1 MRKENRKRKRKGI
14 LHPTGPGGILAHMA
28 RGRACGPAGPAVRER
43 RRGRRRSAG
52 PPARE
57 RGGADGATR
66 QQRVKGLDRGRSAAN
81 SAAVFRRRSGSL
93 AGKGWRSTGGWS
105 GSRWW
110 GEFGKGAYG
119 GRSTSQWR
127 VPAAAKPLVRFPATT
142 REAKWCLVI
151 ASVWRSFGHSLI
163 EQRDAREGEGS
174 SPEQGRGHDGACLN
188 GSGRRAVRMAGVVW
202 QRRGSSGPFYRRS
215 GKGGGWGR
223 RRAPASSPWVREW
236 R

>member
-1 MRKENRKRKRKGI
+1 V
-14 LHPTGPGGILAHMA
+14 
-28 RGRACGPAGPAVRER
+28 RGR

-57 RGGADGATR
+57 RGADGATGNR
-66 QQRVKGLDRGRSAAN
+66 GEGGLDRAG
-81 SAAVFRRRSGSL
+81 RRR
-93 AGKGWRSTGGWS
+93 APWRFSTVGPVLWRGRGGEARAV
-105 GSRWW
+105 GV
-110 GEFGKGAYG
+110 GHYG
-119 GRSTSQWR
+119 GANLACGGLGRPVHGTVAGAR
-127 VPAAAKPLVRFPATT
+127 GGEATGEVSGHD
-142 REAKWCLVI
+142 RGAKWCRVI

-174 SPEQGRGHDGACLN
+174 SSEQGRGHGGARLN

-202 QRRGSSGPFYRRS
+202 RRRCSSGPFYRRS
-215 GKGGGWGR
+215 GEGGGWGR